1 MECEII
7 GNSER
12 LLKLLSIIETMK
24 MMKTMKSK
32 RKIWCVTSLV
42 FIWWTIRRIQNTNIS
57 KIIKIRSKKSRET
70 IGFYSW
76 GIVSLMHSCMKCCI
90 LFKKGHEFSII
101 AASVY
106 YDTVCTKLTVH
117 SREKKLFGL
126 DLVQCASFTGYALI
140 AIFI

>member
-1 MECEII
+1 M
-7 GNSER
+7 R
-12 LLKLLSIIETMK
+12 SIIETMK
-24 MMKTMKSK
+24 MMKTMKTK

-42 FIWWTIRRIQNTNIS
+42 FIWWTIKRIQNTNIS

-76 GIVSLMHSCMKCCI
+76 EIVWLMHSCMKCCI

-117 SREKKLFGL
+117 SAQNS
-126 DLVQCASFTGYALI
+126 QCTAVKRNCLALI
-140 AIFI
+140 WCSVHLSPVMH